1 MTINSSGDHMHTI
14 TVTAA
19 QIAAGT
25 DVTILSSTTLS
36 HAHYVLVTA
45 ADFTALKAGM
55 QVKKHSCAGGDHQ
68 WVLKCGGGG
77 DAPADPGCSSTDM
90 CGDGTTMANA
100 CM

>member
-25 DVTILSSTTLS
+25 DVTILSSTTAS
-36 HAHYVLVTA
+36 HAHYVLITA
-45 ADFTALKAGM
+45 ADFAALKAGM

-77 DAPADPGCSSTDM
+77 DAPVDPMCATTDM